1 MYYLVSL
8 FLRFYGSLLIE
19 HNLALLLKRGVE
31 ELFIKTPAKN
41 GRNHQQGR
49 GGGGGGGGGG
59 GQETQ
64 EQEWVQ

>member
-31 ELFIKTPAKN
+31 ELFI
-41 GRNHQQGR
+41 
-49 GGGGGGGGGG
+49 
-59 GQETQ
+59 
-64 EQEWVQ
+64 